1 MMKSILTSSFSKSFK
16 MFLCIK
22 TICSFSVGFLPTVRV
37 WPVKRTKEEGKNA
50 HFYCFA
56 GGQQTPIIAW
66 SRESGEPMSRRVFIR
81 GRRLLIRGVK
91 KEDGGTYLCTARN
104 TYGSEIAAG
113 KLTVKGKKYLFII
126 YGLLFM

>member
-1 MMKSILTSSFSKSFK
+1 
-16 MFLCIK
+16 MFLCII

-37 WPVKRTKEEGKNA
+37 WPVKRIKEEGKNA

-56 GGQQTPIIAW
+56 GGQQTPILAW
-66 SRESGEPMSRRVFIR
+66 SRESGEPMSRRVSIK
-81 GRRLLIRGVK
+81 GKRLLIRGVK
-91 KEDGGTYLCTARN
+91 KEDEGTYLCTARN

-126 YGLLFM
+126 YGSLFK